1 MPCKIEIRKTVE
13 ASIDKRLPD
22 REAVMFKQAANSIK
36 KYLNELWGV
45 STLTNIVQ
53 YSGDGGYKV
62 IVNPEGV
69 DLAVEKEYNKQEQAE
84 KAFERDLDF
93 FQGDEALLEQEEKET
108 IQDEDVMRLNDGNS
122 YSTSDINSGMLEA
135 MGYKPKEIGTI
146 LKSIC

>member
-22 REAVMFKQAANSIK
+22 REAVMFKQAANNIK

-45 STLTNIVQ
+45 ATLTNTVQ

-93 FQGDEALLEQEEKET
+93 FQGDEALLEQEERET
-108 IQDEDVMRLNDGNS
+108 IQDEDVMLQ
-122 YSTSDINSGMLEA
+122 
-135 MGYKPKEIGTI
+135 K
-146 LKSIC
+146 